1 MADIREFNVAEATD
15 LALSSRS
22 TGAVLV
28 NPPPPQEL
36 HMMAQFGT
44 EIDTSTPSAKWKQI
58 LNVDQLHQWD
68 IKHQMVLVTN

>member
-28 NPPPPQEL
+28 NPPPQEL

-58 LNVDQLHQWD
+58 LNVDQLHQ
-68 IKHQMVLVTN
+68 